1 MNSMGNIS
9 QKTTG
14 FEIKQLPKGKSWLI
28 IGKEKAF
35 RIETDVKFN
44 SFQKFMWK
52 KCFNVTIED
61 IKE

>member
-1 MNSMGNIS
+1 MESIN
-9 QKTTG
+9 QEVTG
-14 FEIKQLPKGKSWLI
+14 FEIKQLPKGKSWII
-28 IGKEKAF
+28 IGKEKALQ
-35 RIETDVKFN
+35 IETEVKFN